1 MNLTFFLEVI
11 LIFLLILLSGF
22 FAASEIAV
30 IAVRKSR
37 IRQLV
42 EEGNPRA
49 VFVEKLRKDPDKFF
63 AMIQIGITVSGS
75 AASALGGAIAVLVI
89 KPLVEAIPNQT
100 VRAGSESI
108 ALILVIITISYVFL
122 VLGELVPK
130 ALAIRFAEGIA
141 LIVGKSIYL
150 SLVVTSLLIR
160 FLSAST
166 NLVLRAFGVGRR
178 HLGESEVTE
187 EEVKILL
194 TEGLESG
201 IFEKTERDL
210 IHGVFEFTDTIVR
223 KVMTPRPDISA
234 ISIGATN
241 DEILSTVA
249 EEQYTRFPVYSE
261 NLDNIVGIIHT
272 KDVTIMLQHSEAII
286 LEDLIRE
293 AFFVPDSKKISELL
307 RDFQRKKIHMAIV
320 LDEFGGTAGLVTLED
335 VLEEIVGEIEDEYDE
350 EQKECEISPD
360 GSALI
365 LATMEV
371 GDFNDRFNAKL
382 DEELADTMGGYL
394 VNILGRVPSLN
405 EAVEIAPYSLRVVEK
420 RGHRILKIRVVKKE
434 RQG

>member
-1 MNLTFFLEVI
+1 MNLTFLLEVI

-49 VFVEKLRKDPDKFF
+49 VFVEKLRRDPDKFF

-75 AASALGGAIAVLVI
+75 AASALGGAMAVQVI
-89 KPLVEAIPNQT
+89 KPLIQLIPSET
-100 VRAGSESI
+100 IRAGSESI
-108 ALILVIITISYVFL
+108 ALVLVIITISYVFL

-150 SLVVTSLLIR
+150 SLVLTSLVIR

-178 HLGESEVTE
+178 YFGESEVTE

-201 IFEKTERDL
+201 VFEKAERDL

-223 KVMTPRPDISA
+223 KVMTPRPDIAA
-234 ISIGATN
+234 ISIGASG
-241 DEILSTVA
+241 DEILSTVT

-261 NLDNIVGIIHT
+261 NLDNVVGIIHS
-272 KDVTIMLQHSEAII
+272 KDITIMLQHSETII
-286 LEDLIRE
+286 LEDIVRE

-307 RDFQRKKIHMAIV
+307 RDFQRKKIHMAMV

-335 VLEEIVGEIEDEYDE
+335 VLEEIVGEIEDEYDR
-350 EQKECEISPD
+350 EQKECEILPD

-371 GDFNDRFNAKL
+371 GDFNARFNAAL
-382 DEELADTMGGYL
+382 DEELADTVGGYL
-394 VNILGRVPSLN
+394 VNTLGRVLSLN
-405 EAVEIAPYSLRVVEK
+405 EAVEISSYSLRVVEK
-420 RGHRILKIRVVKKE
+420 SGHRILKIKVVKKD
-434 RQG
+434 RRG

>member
-1 MNLTFFLEVI
+1 MNLTFLLEVI

-37 IRQLV
+37 IRQLM

-75 AASALGGAIAVLVI
+75 AASALGGAIAVQVI
-89 KPLVEAIPNQT
+89 KPLVEAIPNEA
-100 VRAGSESI
+100 VKAGSESI
-108 ALILVIITISYVFL
+108 ALVLVIITISYVFL
-122 VLGELVPK
+122 VLGELAPK

-150 SLVVTSLLIR
+150 SLVFTSLIIR

-178 HLGESEVTE
+178 YFGESEVTE

-201 IFEKTERDL
+201 VFEKAERDL

-223 KVMTPRPDISA
+223 KVMTPRPDIAA
-234 ISIGATN
+234 ISIGAST
-241 DEILSTVA
+241 DEILSTVT

-272 KDVTIMLQHSEAII
+272 KDVTIMLRHSETII

-293 AFFVPDSKKISELL
+293 ALFVPDSKKISELL
-307 RDFQRKKIHMAIV
+307 RDFQRKKIHMAMV

-335 VLEEIVGEIEDEYDE
+335 VLEEIVGEIEDEYDR
-350 EQKECEISPD
+350 EQKECEILPD
-360 GSALI
+360 GSALV

-371 GDFNDRFNAKL
+371 GDFNARFNAAL
-382 DEELADTMGGYL
+382 DEELADTVGGYL
-394 VNILGRVPSLN
+394 VNTLGRVLSLN
-405 EAVEIAPYSLRVVEK
+405 EAVEISSYSLRVVEK
-420 RGHRILKIRVVKKE
+420 SGHRILKIKVVKKE
-434 RQG
+434 RRG

>member
-49 VFVEKLRKDPDKFF
+49 VF
-63 AMIQIGITVSGS
+63 QIGITVSGS

-150 SLVVTSLLIR
+150 SLVVTSLVIR

-234 ISIGATN
+234 ISIGASS
-241 DEILSTVA
+241 DEILSTVT

-307 RDFQRKKIHMAIV
+307 R
-320 LDEFGGTAGLVTLED
+320 
-335 VLEEIVGEIEDEYDE
+335 
-350 EQKECEISPD
+350 ECEISPD

-371 GDFNDRFNAKL
+371 GDFNDRFDAKL

-405 EAVEIAPYSLRVVEK
+405 EAVEIAPYILRVVEK
-420 RGHRILKIRVVKKE
+420 RGHRVLKIKVVKK
-434 RQG
+434 RGA

>member
-1 MNLTFFLEVI
+1 MNLTFLLEVI
-11 LIFLLILLSGF
+11 LIFVLILLSGF

-75 AASALGGAIAVLVI
+75 AASALGGAIAVQVI
-89 KPLVEAIPNQT
+89 KPLVEAIPNEA
-100 VRAGSESI
+100 VKAGSESI
-108 ALILVIITISYVFL
+108 ALVLVIITISYVFL
-122 VLGELVPK
+122 VLGELAPK

-150 SLVVTSLLIR
+150 SLVFTSLIIR

-178 HLGESEVTE
+178 YFGESDVTE

-201 IFEKTERDL
+201 VFEKTERDL

-234 ISIGATN
+234 ISIGASS
-241 DEILSTVA
+241 DEILSTVT

-261 NLDNIVGIIHT
+261 NLDDIVGIIHT
-272 KDVTIMLQHSEAII
+272 KDVTIMLRHSETII

-293 AFFVPDSKKISELL
+293 AFLVPDSKKISELL
-307 RDFQRKKIHMAIV
+307 RDFQRKKIHMAMV

-335 VLEEIVGEIEDEYDE
+335 VLEEIVGEIEDEYDL
-350 EQKECEISPD
+350 EQKECEILPD
-360 GSALI
+360 GSALV

-371 GDFNDRFNAKL
+371 GDFNARFNAAL

-394 VNILGRVPSLN
+394 VNTLGRVLSLN
-405 EAVEIAPYSLRVVEK
+405 EAVEISSYSLRVVEK
-420 RGHRILKIRVVKKE
+420 SGHRILKIKVVKKE
-434 RQG
+434 RRG